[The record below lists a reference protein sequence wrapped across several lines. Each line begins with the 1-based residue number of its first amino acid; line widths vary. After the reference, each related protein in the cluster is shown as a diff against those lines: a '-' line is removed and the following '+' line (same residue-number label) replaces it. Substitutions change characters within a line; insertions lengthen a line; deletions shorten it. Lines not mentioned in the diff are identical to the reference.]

1 MSQFKAVVASFTLAA
16 ACGAG
21 VASAETPPP
30 PPLRLD
36 EVVQRALAKNP
47 ELAAARFEAA
57 AAHAKADK
65 DGALPN
71 PMLSFG
77 VMDRAEGGDW
87 PDTEEKRVMLEQRFP
102 AFGKRGLQRALAK
115 REAEG
120 AAHAVESERLSL
132 KRQVQE
138 TFFELHA
145 IRRSV
150 AITRDEGK
158 VLQDIAETA
167 RSLYAA
173 GSRSQGDVFSAESE
187 TALLKQKL
195 IALEARERSLEGKL
209 NALLN
214 RPADTPV
221 GPLAPPPAVRVPEH
235 LTSLFA
241 VAAQS
246 RPEVL
251 YAQTLAD
258 RDAIDQRL
266 QGKASLPDYQ
276 LGLEYRQLGMD
287 EDMVMVTVGIDLPIR
302 RASIRAGIRQSAL
315 LRESSLAAAEAAA
328 RASELE
334 IQNAAIALTA
344 AQRTLDLTRTELI
357 PQAEARFKASE
368 AAYRNG
374 KAGFADYLDSQR
386 FLLVVK
392 VDEAMTQAE
401 VGKQAARLEQAAGID
416 LFN

>member
-21 VASAETPPP
+21 VASAEASPP

>member
-368 AAYRNG
+368 TAYRNG